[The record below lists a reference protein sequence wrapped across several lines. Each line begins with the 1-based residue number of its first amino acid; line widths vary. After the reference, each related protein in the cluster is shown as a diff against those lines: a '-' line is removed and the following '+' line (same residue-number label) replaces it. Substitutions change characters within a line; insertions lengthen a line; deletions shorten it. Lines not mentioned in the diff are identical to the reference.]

1 MAVESR
7 RNYFGFQDVF
17 WKFSSRCLPLT
28 VLGQVERK
36 SENPGS
42 IVFLRLKECGGIKG
56 RREMSRFQMVLFA
69 ISAKFGFSISV
80 KVYARE
86 NL

>member
-1 MAVESR
+1 MAVESQ

-28 VLGQVERK
+28 VLGQIERK

-42 IVFLRLKECGGIKG
+42 IVFLRLKDRGGIKG
-56 RREMSRFQMVLFA
+56 RRKMSRFQMVLFA

-86 NL
+86 NP